1 MGCQQ
6 ICCDF
11 IRYLSKK
18 NKVNI
23 PLVLSYDLPED
34 KFYNYESVIKVC
46 KQKGIKVITPKFFS
60 NDIIE
65 IIKKLKPDIIF
76 SVYYRKI
83 IPSSIISI
91 PSKGIINIHPSL
103 LPFYR
108 GPVPTA
114 WSILY
119 NEKYT
124 GITIHKIDKGIDTG
138 DILIQKKININNDET
153 GFELYTK
160 CMSLGSKLL
169 IKNFNKI
176 INNKIKPNKQK
187 GIGSYYGKLKKI
199 NFIDWKMKRIN
210 IKSQVRTFAKPY
222 NPMQAVIG
230 NYTIIINKVILYN
243 PRNFTA
249 IHPGKIVEIVKNKY
263 PVVSCADGC
272 LMLVDFEIIPKI
284 SQKNKK
290 ILIKKGIYFD

>member
-11 IRYLSKK
+11 IKYISKK
-18 NKVNI
+18 NNI
-23 PLVLSYDLPED
+23 NITLVLSYELPED
-34 KFYNYESVIKVC
+34 KFYNYESVIDLC
-46 KQKGIKVITPKFFS
+46 KKKSIDFITPNYFT
-60 NDIIE
+60 NEIIQN
-65 IIKKLKPDIIF
+65 IKKLKPDIIF

-83 IPSSIISI
+83 IPSSIINI
-91 PSKGIINIHPSL
+91 PSKGIVNIHPSL

-114 WSILY
+114 WSILQ

-138 DILIQKKININNDET
+138 DILIQKKISINKDIT

-176 INNKIKPNKQK
+176 INNKIKPIKQK

-199 NFIDWKMKRIN
+199 NFINWKTKRII
-210 IKSQVRTFAKPY
+210 IKSQIRTFAKPY
-222 NPMQAVIG
+222 SPMQALIG
-230 NYTIIINKVILYN
+230 NYTIIINKVIFYN
-243 PRNFTA
+243 PRNYTS

-263 PVVSCADGC
+263 PVVSCVDGC
-272 LMLVDFEIIPKI
+272 LMLLDFEIFPKI
-284 SQKNKK
+284 SKKNKK
-290 ILIKKGIYFD
+290 YLFKKGICFD